1 MKPWW
6 LGLPAA
12 QATIACGEQT
22 HRLRWQQGE
31 LQAVDHDD
39 IEAERTLAALGDQR
53 CACAD
58 VLDAWTRHASDL
70 RVLVLASRGPTDPLA
85 IQADQA
91 ASPSAPI
98 ARPRRP
104 GRRSRP
110 GRRASGG
117 IAFLAT
123 PAGPGRT
130 SQSAGPIAPED
141 ELQRLFSL
149 GGALPERLVATVA
162 SEWATRLAQTDAT
175 HQTPR
180 AQLHAA
186 LYGHV
191 TAAVRNWLGEPDR
204 EIELR
209 MIGSGDTPT
218 LTEDDQGLLR
228 VELPFEWLADIF
240 VRGLAVVWGR
250 FCLTATTTD
259 GQHWT
264 LSTITPDLAP
274 AQPMTVQLPASE

>member
-1 MKPWW
+1 MTPWW
-6 LGLPAA
+6 LSLPEA
-12 QATIACGEQT
+12 QATIDCGEQT
-22 HRLRWQQGE
+22 HRLRWQQGD
-31 LQAVDHDD
+31 LQAVDHED

-58 VLDAWTRHASDL
+58 VLDAWARHASDL

-104 GRRSRP
+104 GRSRP
-110 GRRASGG
+110 GRRASG

-123 PAGPGRT
+123 RAGPGGTR
-130 SQSAGPIAPED
+130 QSAGPIAPED

-149 GGALPERLVATVA
+149 GGGLPERLVATVV
-162 SEWATRLAQTDAT
+162 SEWATRLARPDAT
-175 HQTPR
+175 HQTAH

-186 LYGHV
+186 LYGRV

-209 MIGSGDTPT
+209 MIGNGDTPT
-218 LTEDDQGLLR
+218 LVEGDQGLLR
-228 VELPFEWLADIF
+228 AELPFQWLADIF
-240 VRGLAVVWGR
+240 VRGLATVWGR

-264 LSTITPDLAP
+264 LSTITPDLGP
-274 AQPMTVQLPASE
+274 AQPMTVQLPASG